1 MRRPSCVER
10 SSLTGGRST
19 VDQVSTNT
27 PASSRING
35 EGGGSRVEAYRGDGF
50 GLLQSF
56 DLLPGFT
63 GGVFVG

>member
-1 MRRPSCVER
+1 VAAKNIDGDRFTD
-10 SSLTGGRST
+10 LLIG
-19 VDQVSTNT
+19 
-27 PASSRING
+27 AG
-35 EGGGSRVEAYRGDGF
+35 EGGGSRVEAYSGDGF